1 VSRLIVN
8 SDDFGLTQ
16 GVNRAVMELYQAG
29 VLTSAT
35 LMARAMATEE
45 AIQMALSTPALGVGC
60 HVVLVD
66 GEPLLSSEEIPSLI
80 DPETGAFWPTLGAF
94 VVRLLSGRIRAD
106 EMEAEAFAQIRFLQS
121 RGVRLSHIDT
131 HKHAHMFPAVLK
143 PVLRA
148 ASAADISVVRNPFEA
163 EWSLR
168 TTLQAARVRRWQVAV
183 LKRLEPVFLRTVAA
197 QGFHTTQGAVGVLAT
212 GAWREEQLC
221 EWMNKMPS
229 GDWELVTHP
238 GYVESELHAVR
249 TRLRES
255 REAERSALL
264 SVPAKNETARI
275 AFSALA
281 SNQ

>member
-1 VSRLIVN
+1 
-8 SDDFGLTQ
+8 
-16 GVNRAVMELYQAG
+16 
-29 VLTSAT
+29 
-35 LMARAMATEE
+35 
-45 AIQMALSTPALGVGC
+45 
-60 HVVLVD
+60 
-66 GEPLLSSEEIPSLI
+66 
-80 DPETGAFWPTLGAF
+80 
-94 VVRLLSGRIRAD
+94 LLSGRIRAD

>member
-1 VSRLIVN
+1 
-8 SDDFGLTQ
+8 
-16 GVNRAVMELYQAG
+16 MELYQAG